1 MLFFGFSLK
10 NEHNGQIKDVFK
22 KTDKLPVLLSYTS
35 VLEDNKKGV
44 STSNFIRKLHHGC
57 VGQFG
62 NIIILAV
69 LSETISWRAFPIT

>member
-1 MLFFGFSLK
+1 MLFLDFFRK
-10 NEHNGQIKDVFK
+10 NEHNDRIRDVFK
-22 KTDKLPVLLSYTS
+22 KTDKLPVLLNYTFM
-35 VLEDNKKGV
+35 LEDNKKRV

-69 LSETISWRAFPIT
+69 LSETILWRAFPIT